1 MESQDKSKEQQGLQA
16 EATQSIPLTVKE
28 NLQQIGEQLDVV
40 EEESLESF
48 PASDA
53 PGSASFTGAEDIEEE
68 ESEKE

>member
-53 PGSASFTGAEDIEEE
+53 PAWISGRERERKVTE
-68 ESEKE
+68 